1 MIIYQSSK
9 KEFVDNTLNPHDR
22 NRGIAD
28 IIRVEFEKRIGKVHD
43 AEYHAWKNSLRH
55 MATVVDTSAIHDD
68 ATVCIEYRLPHQNSR
83 IDFIIAGKD
92 CSGNENVVIVELKQW
107 SSVTALADAD
117 LVRTVINGGER
128 NVPHPSYQAWSY
140 AITLQEY
147 NECVQNDG
155 VLLYPCA
162 FLHNYAPM
170 HDDPVLNKAIFREF
184 QIFLCADNRTL
195 LQILHKPLPSL
206 HTLMTPATQERFY
219 RIGNLC
225 KYPIRYYH
233 TLAFLSIFYGHSFKQ
248 APCGA
253 SEGRGLLRREGGLPT
268 SLQSRSGL
276 LAASALNSER
286 KQKALRKKCFS
297 EGAVKFL
304 LGKRKHSLSEGC
316 PIPGARI
323 KPGQP

>member
-9 KEFVDNTLNPHDR
+9 KEFVDNVLNPYDR

-28 IIRVEFEKRIGKVHD
+28 IIKIEFEKRIGKVHD
-43 AEYHAWKNSLRH
+43 AEYHAWQNSLRH
-55 MATVVDTSAIHDD
+55 MATVVDTPAIPDD
-68 ATVCIEYRLPHQNSR
+68 ATVCVEYRLPYQNSR

-92 CSGNENVVIVELKQW
+92 GSGNENVVIVELKQW

-170 HDDPVLNKAIFREF
+170 HDDPILDKAIFREIDKAPVF
-184 QIFLCADNRTL
+184 TGYDALKLREFIAGRVSAPDDGNVMLRIDYDPPACTLPVGGAYERRCSRYFL
-195 LQILHKPLPSL
+195 
-206 HTLMTPATQERFY
+206 
-219 RIGNLC
+219 
-225 KYPIRYYH
+225 
-233 TLAFLSIFYGHSFKQ
+233 
-248 APCGA
+248 
-253 SEGRGLLRREGGLPT
+253 
-268 SLQSRSGL
+268 
-276 LAASALNSER
+276 
-286 KQKALRKKCFS
+286 
-297 EGAVKFL
+297 AVA
-304 LGKRKHSLSEGC
+304 
-316 PIPGARI
+316 PIPGPLAVARTARI
-323 KPGQP
+323 DHCPHAGCGAAHLGHGDDDAHLDAFGHAVPY